1 MMSPLAK
8 SSRSTPG
15 LCERFEVFV
24 GTKEIINAY
33 VPHHPLANTAP
44 SPLFTISP
52 FRTPSTYKL
61 TQDVSAQLHGAERG

>member
-8 SSRSTPG
+8 SSRDTPG

-33 VPHHPLANTAP
+33 VSRHVMQRTVLP
-44 SPLFTISP
+44 SDPSIS
-52 FRTPSTYKL
+52 
-61 TQDVSAQLHGAERG
+61 